1 MTPRPPTSPL
11 FPYTTL
17 FRSYP
22 GKPVAGHGQC
32 QQQPEVGADEG
43 PGQYR
48 QDQQAADVVQAA
60 AHIIAVF
67 AEVERIEL
75 GKGAELAAG
84 GGLLDAGIGHGC
96 SPLWLWVCYWILP
109 AGRCRG
115 FALIPNS
122 CFWRWSDIDCIEC
135 FSQPCFHAKSDR
147 SGTDRGAA

>member
-1 MTPRPPTSPL
+1 PRAAGGASEAD
-11 FPYTTL
+11 TL
-17 FRSYP
+17 GLRVVQHDPATHDALQRVLEGRRTALLEEELAYP

-32 QQQPEVGADEG
+32 QQQPGVGAEEG

-48 QDQQAADVVQAA
+48 EDQQTADVVQAA

-96 SPLWLWVCYWILP
+96 SPLLLWVCYWILP
-109 AGRCRG
+109 A
-115 FALIPNS
+115 
-122 CFWRWSDIDCIEC
+122 
-135 FSQPCFHAKSDR
+135 
-147 SGTDRGAA
+147 